1 MPLPRVV
8 TVIANFNYYYLT
20 GALGVVFALVI
31 SILGLTSSKF
41 PGRAMP
47 LLMVLS
53 VLLFVAG
60 IVGAAAGAKY
70 KSGER
75 HGAPAGSESVAGH
88 KGG

>member
-1 MPLPRVV
+1 M
-8 TVIANFNYYYLT
+8 VIGGFDYFYVT
-20 GALGVVFALVI
+20 GALGVIFALVI
-31 SILGLTSSKF
+31 SLFGLTSSRF

-47 LLMVLS
+47 LLMLVSVVLF
-53 VLLFVAG
+53 LAG
-60 IVGAAAGAKY
+60 IIGAATGAKF